1 MTKKQRQIWI
11 AALLIA
17 GFCALEFP
25 GILFVCQRVEPFIFG
40 LPFLYGYVICGWIY
54 MCCVLFY
61 AWRTGWGKHPCFRKK
76 RTDEPA
82 FRAGGNG

>member
-1 MTKKQRQIWI
+1 MKKKQRRILI

-25 GILFVCQRVEPFIFG
+25 GILIVCGRVTPFVFG

-54 MCCVLFY
+54 MCLVFLY
-61 AWRTGWGKHPCFRKK
+61 AYLTGWGKHPVRFSR
-76 RTDEPA
+76 REGTD
-82 FRAGGNG
+82 